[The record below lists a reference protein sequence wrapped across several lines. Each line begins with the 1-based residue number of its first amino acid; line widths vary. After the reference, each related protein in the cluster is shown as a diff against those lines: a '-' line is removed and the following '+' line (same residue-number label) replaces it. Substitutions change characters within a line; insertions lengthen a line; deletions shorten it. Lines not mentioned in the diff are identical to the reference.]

1 MTKQSRIIQNSNV
14 PQITIFE
21 ASFDSEPERLDNLIL
36 HVVDETLQS
45 VFKEAGV
52 KVIYRYMEKKCRL
65 KREEIPKKPAIFST
79 SLSRMLDSAAPV
91 IENLILKNLHREL
104 HLKFEEKEGY
114 VFPDYIKELRR

>member
-1 MTKQSRIIQNSNV
+1 MTKQPRIIQNSNV
-14 PQITIFE
+14 PQITVFE

-45 VFKEAGV
+45 VFEEAGV

-65 KREEIPKKPAIFST
+65 KREEIPKKPEIFST
-79 SLSRMLDSAAPV
+79 SLSRILDSAAPV